1 MLISIKKEKIK
12 LVYIIYYNNIV
23 RISDVETMIS
33 TREADLKAY

>member
-12 LVYIIYYNNIV
+12 LVYIIYYYNIV